1 MSLRS
6 KPAGRYLATVSAV
19 CMGICLSAIAH
30 AEQAAPS
37 EETGYDNNFELVVTA
52 RKRDE
57 RLLDV
62 PVAVSALGQD
72 LLERADITSPS
83 ELSNFVPGLDFQN
96 ASAGTDGGGSNPNI
110 TFRGV
115 RQQLSSASNQVGAIF
130 WDGSY
135 MGAGAGILPI
145 EDLERVEVIKGP
157 QTAYFG
163 RNTFAGA
170 INYIPKKAED
180 RFTVNGE
187 LLYSPSDDDSYK
199 VAMAVGTPLGDRAG
213 LRLNFSHGRRGG
225 DFTFGDGTPL
235 NRQDRTTF
243 GGTLRVEPIDDL
255 NLKFSGYYA
264 TVSDTYVPVSIAG
277 DTPAGQCK
285 RVFNGE
291 YVNTLTGQRTPFSR
305 DLSTIT
311 YAMFC
316 GRYPAGSDANII
328 TPRSRIPTAANTVN
342 GDISGSFQPNTRMTG
357 FDLLP
362 DMPEGFGGEHRTWRA
377 QLNGDYTLPS
387 GHTLAWIGS
396 RSIFGSSISFDQN
409 FGFGSTPLL
418 LPRGKQTWIKEGY
431 LEGRISSPQD
441 KPFRY
446 MAGVTYYDQAY
457 RYGDTGSVKNIN
469 FEDNDSLSFFGAM
482 DFDLTDRLTVSAEG
496 RYTEDSA
503 FVLFNGDP
511 RLPNDS
517 RSVTY
522 RVKNSFSKFMPR
534 AILSFKPTGDTTVYA
549 SYSRSALIGEQTNAA
564 VVYSRAPDVLPD
576 PDAIGDFTAP
586 QTNTAYEIGLK
597 QKMPWGSFSIAAF
610 HMNWDNQVFR
620 TSVLTGVDSTSFA
633 SAGKSKYTG
642 IEFEGFAR
650 PTSWLDLSGG
660 LLWVDAELV
669 EYAGRSSFDTS
680 VLGSGTLAVS
690 ANGKR
695 PKGVAEW
702 SGNLVATI
710 HGPVFGRE
718 AFLRG
723 DAIYRGSFFADNNE
737 FDLINDVVNLNLR
750 AGIEAIDG
758 ITFEIYGKNLTDNR
772 QLDPVAFTTT
782 SVGSNRKI
790 FTPVPQAREVGIRA
804 LIDF

>member
-1 MSLRS
+1 VRRLSTASIACIGVCLSMSVHAQEAP
-6 KPAGRYLATVSAV
+6 PAGEYEVF
-19 CMGICLSAIAH
+19 
-30 AEQAAPS
+30 
-37 EETGYDNNFELVVTA
+37 DNAELVVTA

-62 PVAVSALGQD
+62 PVAVSAFGQD
-72 LLERADITSPS
+72 QLEKADITSPS

-145 EDLERVEVIKGP
+145 EDLERIEVIKGP

-170 INYIPKKAED
+170 INYIPRKAED
-180 RFTVNGE
+180 RLTVNGE

-199 VAMAVGTPLGDRAG
+199 VALAVGTPIGDRAG

-235 NRQDRTTF
+235 NRQNRTTI
-243 GGTLRVEPIDDL
+243 GGTFRIEPIDDL

-264 TVSDTYVPVSIAG
+264 TVSDTFVPVSIAA
-277 DTPAGQCK
+277 DTPAGQCN
-285 RVFNGE
+285 RVFDGE

-305 DLSTIT
+305 NLATLN
-311 YAMFC
+311 YAIFC
-316 GRYPAGSDANII
+316 GSYPAGTNANII
-328 TPRSRIPTAANTVN
+328 TPRSRVPTAANTVG
-342 GDISGSFQPNTRMTG
+342 GDTSGSYEPNALMTG
-357 FDLLP
+357 FKGLP
-362 DMPEGFGGEHRTWRA
+362 DMPDGFGGEHRTWRA
-377 QLNGDYTLPS
+377 QLNGDYTLPG
-387 GHTLAWIGS
+387 GHTIAWITS

-409 FGFGSTPLL
+409 FGFGTTPLL
-418 LPRGKQTWIKEGY
+418 VPRGKQTWIKEGY
-431 LEGRISSPQD
+431 LEARVSSPQD
-441 KPFRY
+441 KSFRY

-457 RYGDTGSVKNIN
+457 RYGDTGTVKNIN
-469 FEDNDSLSFFGAM
+469 FEDNDSLSFFAAL
-482 DFDLTDRLTVSAEG
+482 DFDLTDELTISGEG
-496 RYTEDSA
+496 RYTKDRA
-503 FVLFNGDP
+503 FVLLNGDP
-511 RLPNDS
+511 RLPTTS
-517 RSVTY
+517 SAVTY
-522 RVKNSFSKFMPR
+522 RVKNSFSKFIPR
-534 AILSFKPTGDTTVYA
+534 VIVSFKPTSDTNIYA

-564 VVYSRAPDVLPD
+564 VVSSRAPDVLPD
-576 PDAIGDFTAP
+576 PDLLGDFTPP
-586 QTNTAYEIGLK
+586 QTNTSYELGLK
-597 QKMPWGSFSIAAF
+597 QKLPWGSFSIAVF
-610 HMNWDNQVFR
+610 HMKWENQVFR

-633 SAGKSKYTG
+633 SPGKSKYTG
-642 IEFEGFAR
+642 VEVEFFAR
-650 PTSWLDLSGG
+650 PSSWLDLSGG

-669 EYAGRSSFDTS
+669 DYAGRSSFDTA
-680 VLGSGTLAVS
+680 VLGSGSLAVS
-690 ANGKR
+690 ANGNR

-702 SGNLVATI
+702 SGNIVATV

-718 AFLRG
+718 AYLRG
-723 DAIYRGSFFADNNE
+723 DAIYRGSFFADNNA

-750 AGIEAIDG
+750 AGIEAVDG
-758 ITFEIYGKNLTDNR
+758 ITFELYGKNLTDNR

-782 SVGSNRKI
+782 SIGSNRKI
-790 FTPVPQAREVGIRA
+790 FTPVPTAREVGVRA